1 MLAHKVGS
9 CLNKEQQK
17 RNIFWPY
24 KNFQYKKGDWSRFLN
39 VSDFETCM
47 QPELGSLNFVYS
59 FHRNSNTM
67 QAGRKSIMFIRNSL
81 WVEEHWLKRKV

>member
-1 MLAHKVGS
+1 MLTQKVGS

-39 VSDFETCM
+39 VIL
-47 QPELGSLNFVYS
+47 PEILKPAT
-59 FHRNSNTM
+59 R
-67 QAGRKSIMFIRNSL
+67 IRFPKFCL
-81 WVEEHWLKRKV
+81 QFP

>member
-39 VSDFETCM
+39 VSDFETCN
-47 QPELGSLNFVYS
+47 QN
-59 FHRNSNTM
+59 
-67 QAGRKSIMFIRNSL
+67 
-81 WVEEHWLKRKV
+81 